1 FFRFRP
7 ADAGA
12 WEKLL
17 DQAAYD
23 RLLNANADA

>member
-1 FFRFRP
+1 